1 MNTMQIEIEGY
12 TRTGFRVVI
21 KQNTNNR
28 DSVKDLLNLPDQLN
42 LLPVKPEKPDETE
55 YTMISHVA
63 LTEKDDGTLHM
74 AYYHPNEALETR
86 YTHKY
91 FDKPSD
97 VDDFTAWS
105 GINIGD
111 LPTMPGNQHPKRGTN
126 AAKTYLV
133 ALPESR
139 ALIRKTTY
147 IQKDDVWE
155 ASHSVERYI
164 NSSTSSNSS
173 GNSPAKPDNSTEEP
187 DLITLST
194 WQFSDE
200 EKASL
205 QAYLVEE
212 GLTEQDAIALTGVK
226 DWTGF
231 PSPTTALN
239 IIRQKRDTANRQP
252 QFRNRHPGNGTGGF
266 KQHRQRQQDSSA
278 SDDTDKKHDAK
289 GKQPELDEIN
299 F

>member
-28 DSVKDLLNLPDQLN
+28 DSVKDLLTLPDQLN
-42 LLPVKPEKPDETE
+42 LLPVKPAKPDETE

-97 VDDFTAWS
+97 IDDFTAWS

-111 LPTMPGNQHPKRGTN
+111 LPKMPGNQHPKRGTN

-139 ALIRKTTY
+139 ALIRKTAY
-147 IQKDDVWE
+147 IKKDDVWE

-173 GNSPAKPDNSTEEP
+173 GNSPAKPDNSNEEP
-187 DLITLST
+187 ELITLAS
-194 WQFSDE
+194 WRFSDE
-200 EKASL
+200 EKESL
-205 QAYLVEE
+205 QSYLVEE

-231 PSPTTALN
+231 PSPATALN
-239 IIRQKRDTANRQP
+239 IIRQKKEAQQESRP
-252 QFRNRHPGNGTGGF
+252 KFRSYAGSGTDGF
-266 KQHRQRQQDSSA
+266 KRHRQQQQNTSESDSNETP
-278 SDDTDKKHDAK
+278 SDKTD
-289 GKQPELDEIN
+289 KQPELSEIN